1 MSRIAILGVLVMAM
15 GLYAEAAGRDA
26 KGDVQNAAKKLGE
39 AASYSWTSTP
49 SMGGGGGGGGA
60 RFQPG
65 PTDGKTEKDGFTLL
79 TTKQGES
86 ILEGVLK
93 GDKVAVK
100 AQDGWKTAEELAAAR
115 GQQQPG
121 GQQPGGRQRGD
132 PAGFMARRLRSFKA
146 PAAEA
151 ADLVE
156 KAKELKEEGGACV
169 GEMTEEGAKAL
180 LSMGRGGRGGDQQ
193 PPPVAGAKGTVK
205 FWLKDGV
212 LAKYEYS
219 VQGKVT
225 FGDREIDMNRTV
237 TVEIKDVGS
246 TKVEVPED
254 AKKKLG

>member
-1 MSRIAILGVLVMAM
+1 MKLIAALGVVWM
-15 GLYAEAAGRDA
+15 AAGLDA
-26 KGDVQNAAKKLGE
+26 KGDVQNAIKKLGDQ
-39 AASYSWTSTP
+39 ANYSWTSTP

-65 PTDGKTEKDGFTLL
+65 PTNGKTEKEGYTLL
-79 TTKQGES
+79 TMTMGENS
-86 ILEGVLK
+86 SEAALK
-93 GDKVAVK
+93 GGKVAVK
-100 AQDGWKTAEELAAAR
+100 AQDGWKSGDELAAAR
-115 GQQQPG
+115 GGQQPG

-132 PAGFMARRLRSFKA
+132 PAGFMARRLSTFKA

-156 KAKELKEEGGACV
+156 KSKDLKEEGGAYS

-180 LSMGRGGRGGDQQ
+180 LSFGRGRRGGDAAGGQGPQ
-193 PPPVAGAKGTVK
+193 VAGAKGTVK
-205 FWLKDGV
+205 FWVKDGV
-212 LAKYEYS
+212 LVKYEYTVS
-219 VQGKVT
+219 GKVT
-225 FGDREIDMNRTV
+225 FGDREIDMNRTT